1 MNEIH
6 APGDSALSIT
16 ERSRLDELETV
27 IRRGL
32 QSFIE
37 AGEALTEVRDSR
49 LYRHTYATFE
59 EYCRDRWNISDSR
72 ARQLVAAAETVTTVT
87 VAGLPAPSNEAQARE
102 LAPLREEPE
111 KLRAAWAEANR
122 ATGGKPTA
130 AAVRQAREQIAPRL
144 VPPVRPA
151 PSPVP
156 PRPAAPSL
164 PSEVEIVDAE
174 IVEEDSRRDAELNAL
189 LAETD
194 VKFRATFS
202 SAMAKADDV
211 WQFNVPRIAEV
222 FAAPSDRAR
231 VLSWIREMNAWC
243 DRVSEA
249 LTKPTVLR
257 SIGGDR

>member
-1 MNEIH
+1 M
-6 APGDSALSIT
+6 
-16 ERSRLDELETV
+16 
-27 IRRGL
+27 
-32 QSFIE
+32 
-37 AGEALTEVRDSR
+37 
-49 LYRHTYATFE
+49 
-59 EYCRDRWNISDSR
+59 
-72 ARQLVAAAETVTTVT
+72 
-87 VAGLPAPSNEAQARE
+87 
-102 LAPLREEPE
+102 
-111 KLRAAWAEANR
+111 
-122 ATGGKPTA
+122 
-130 AAVRQAREQIAPRL
+130 
-144 VPPVRPA
+144 
-151 PSPVP
+151 
-156 PRPAAPSL
+156 
-164 PSEVEIVDAE
+164 DAE

-194 VKFRATFS
+194 IKFRANFS